1 MHTFFLRPRPALLAA
16 SLSAAL
22 ALAACNKPPAAEP
35 PVRAVKLL
43 TIGAASAAAAGPEY
57 AGEIRAEVESRLGF
71 RVGGKIVE
79 RAVEPGQRVKAG
91 QLLARLD
98 ARDFRLAA
106 DAASAQ
112 VAAALAQRDL
122 AAADWRRYSALR
134 EKGFISSAEL
144 DRRSAALKAAESA
157 LRQARA
163 QQAAQGNQTGYTQ
176 LLADAD
182 GVITSVDA
190 EAGQVVAAGAP
201 VVRLARDGARDVAFA
216 VPEGLAQQLQTGQ
229 PVQARLWAGDEAL
242 PAHIREVAA
251 SADPATRTYAVK
263 AALQGQAAAR
273 APLGAT
279 AYVTLPA
286 QAAQTAAIALPTSAL
301 WQAADG
307 HSSVWVFEPAQSA
320 VRAQR
325 VQVDGV
331 QGEQVRISAGLEPG
345 MQIVTSGVH
354 VLQEGQ
360 KVSLYRPRNEARSE
374 APPAAHPETPAAALA
389 PSSSRS
395 ESSHAAPA
403 P

>member
-1 MHTFFLRPRPALLAA
+1 MHIFFLRPRPALLAA

-106 DAASAQ
+106 DAAGAQ

-190 EAGQVVAAGAP
+190 EAGQVVAAGSP

-279 AYVTLPA
+279 AYVTLPE

-360 KVSLYRPRNEARSE
+360 KVSLYQPRSE
-374 APPAAHPETPAAALA
+374 APPAAPSETPAALA

-395 ESSHAAPA
+395 EPSHAAPA